1 MSPRPQRNK
10 KKEIVF
16 GKAEPAV
23 TTPVVVAKE
32 GEPISAPSSGTG
44 PQLVRG
50 MRDILPVDQYLWDRV
65 WRASQIEFESREYDR
80 IETPILEEASLF
92 QRSIGRV
99 TDIIE
104 KEMYV
109 FEDPGGSRVALRPE
123 ATASIARAY
132 IRHGMVSLPQPVRLW
147 YWGPMFRHDRP
158 QAGRYRQFFQS
169 GAEVIGEQHPVV
181 DAQVIMAALSIVR
194 RVGLD
199 GVVSINSTGCKIC
212 RPQYIE
218 QLVAY
223 YRTRRSQLCQ
233 DCKKRLVRNPLR
245 LLDCKEEQCATIKS
259 EAPQIV
265 DSLCPECKD
274 HFVRV
279 LEYCD
284 ELEIPYQL
292 SPSLVRGLDY
302 YTKTVFEVYER
313 TQETGRQDA
322 LGGGGRYDGLL
333 ELLGGRPTPAIGFSL
348 GVDRIV
354 NALKEK
360 QTESSTLP
368 PSAETSPQIFFAQL
382 GEQARRQAIVLVE
395 RLRKEGISVA
405 EQFSKDG
412 LKGQLERANRLG
424 VSYTVILGQKEVLDG
439 TVLVRDMEGGVQEI
453 VDRQKIVEI
462 LKRKLSA

>member
-1 MSPRPQRNK
+1 MSPRPMRNSNK
-10 KKEIVF
+10 RNDPV
-16 GKAEPAV
+16 PAKGS
-23 TTPVVVAKE
+23 PVVSEPIPLKE
-32 GEPISAPSSGTG
+32 GEVVNSSSG

-50 MRDILPVDQYLWDRV
+50 MRDILPSEKRLWDRV
-65 WRASQIEFESREYDR
+65 WRASQLEFESREYDR
-80 IETPILEEASLF
+80 IETPIMEEASLF

-169 GAEVIGEQHPVV
+169 GAEVVGEQHPVV
-181 DAQVIMAALSIVR
+181 DAQVIMTAIAIVR
-194 RVGLD
+194 RSGLD
-199 GVVSINSTGCKIC
+199 PLVSINSTGCKMC

-245 LLDCKEEQCATIKS
+245 LLDCKEEQCKS
-259 EAPQIV
+259 VKGEAPQIV

-292 SPSLVRGLDY
+292 SSSLVRGLDY

-313 TQETGRQDA
+313 TEGAGRQDA

-333 ELLGGRPTPAIGFSL
+333 ELLGGRPTPGIGFSL

-360 QTESSTLP
+360 QTDVAPGAAIEG
-368 PSAETSPQIFFAQL
+368 APQIFFAQL

-395 RLRKEGISVA
+395 RIRQEGISVA

-424 VSYTVILGQKEVLDG
+424 VRYTVILGQKEVLDG

-453 VDRQKIVEI
+453 IDRQKLVEM
-462 LKRKLSA
+462 LKKKLAT